1 MNDCVLE
8 YSRTGLDHGEIV
20 GVADSRA
27 MPSGC
32 SYSRPQTLGK
42 SVYSPEYCN
51 AQQARQAREILT
63 KIGMEVQV
71 GSDMSVEILH
81 NRLEGEPWA
90 KRASGGGKRER
101 L

>member
-1 MNDCVLE
+1 MIVFW
-8 YSRTGLDHGEIV
+8 SIQRPGLDHVEIV

-51 AQQARQAREILT
+51 GTA
-63 KIGMEVQV
+63 
-71 GSDMSVEILH
+71 
-81 NRLEGEPWA
+81 GEA
-90 KRASGGGKRER
+90 GTRDANQDRDGGAGGVRYER
-101 L
+101 GNIT

>member
-1 MNDCVLE
+1 MIVFW
-8 YSRTGLDHGEIV
+8 SIQRPGLDHVEIV

-42 SVYSPEYCN
+42 SVYSPEYV
-51 AQQARQAREILT
+51 QQARQAREMLT

-71 GSDMSVEILH
+71 G
-81 NRLEGEPWA
+81 
-90 KRASGGGKRER
+90 
-101 L
+101 